1 MQPIII
7 ASEKLKL
14 HSELCR
20 LCEFV
25 GYTNAWRDTF
35 WEDLLQEEGIYKEFL
50 YYMEHQDF
58 LDEYKVEGMGVLDI
72 FVWQMRKFNL
82 RLDRGK
88 NGEECDKMA
97 MLLETFRY
105 MIDMKRGAGENPAG
119 EATGESDRRGAYK
132 SPTWSMEMR
141 NGMDEL

>member
-14 HSELCR
+14 YKELCR

-25 GYTNAWRDTF
+25 GYTDEWRDRF
-35 WEDLLQEEGIYKEFL
+35 WEDLLQEEEIYKEFL

-58 LDEYKVEGMGVLDI
+58 LDEYKVEGMSVLDI

-105 MIDMKRGAGENPAG
+105 MIDMKRKE
-119 EATGESDRRGAYK
+119 ESPEK
-132 SPTWSMEMR
+132 SDGQGCRWSMEMR

>member
-14 HSELCR
+14 HKELCR

-25 GYTNAWRDTF
+25 GYTDAWRDAF
-35 WEDLLQEEGIYKEFL
+35 WEDLLQEPEIYKEFL

-58 LDEYKVEGMGVLDI
+58 LDEYKIEGKGVLDV
-72 FVWQMRKFNL
+72 FVWQMRRFNL

-88 NGEECDKMA
+88 NGEECDKLA

-105 MIDMKRGAGENPAG
+105 MIDMKRNGGGIE
-119 EATGESDRRGAYK
+119 
-132 SPTWSMEMR
+132 WSMEIK

>member
-1 MQPIII
+1 MRGEAVQPIII
-7 ASEKLKL
+7 ASEKIKL
-14 HSELCR
+14 YSELSR

-25 GYTNAWRDTF
+25 GYTDEWRDAF
-35 WEDLLQEEGIYKEFL
+35 WEDLLQEAGIYKEFL

-58 LDEYKVEGMGVLDI
+58 LDEYKVEGKSVLDI
-72 FVWQMRKFNL
+72 FVWQMRRFNL

-88 NGEECDKMA
+88 NGKECDKMA

-105 MIDMKRGAGENPAG
+105 MIDMKRNGGGIE
-119 EATGESDRRGAYK
+119 
-132 SPTWSMEMR
+132 WSMEIK